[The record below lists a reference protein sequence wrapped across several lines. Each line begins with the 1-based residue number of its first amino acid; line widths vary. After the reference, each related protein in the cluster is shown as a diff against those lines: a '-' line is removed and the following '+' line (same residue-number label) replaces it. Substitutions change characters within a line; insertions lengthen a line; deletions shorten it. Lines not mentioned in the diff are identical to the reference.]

1 MEELLFY
8 DVQLFFKSKLE
19 YVEMKNKRINK
30 EINKEILDFEVFV
43 VNFIKTIILIMDND
57 NYENLSKSK
66 VYIIL

>member
-8 DVQLFFKSKLE
+8 DAQLLSKSKLE
-19 YVEMKNKRINK
+19 HVEMKNKRINK
-30 EINKEILDFEVFV
+30 ETNKEILDSEVSV
-43 VNFIKTIILIMDND
+43 VNLTKTITSTMDND